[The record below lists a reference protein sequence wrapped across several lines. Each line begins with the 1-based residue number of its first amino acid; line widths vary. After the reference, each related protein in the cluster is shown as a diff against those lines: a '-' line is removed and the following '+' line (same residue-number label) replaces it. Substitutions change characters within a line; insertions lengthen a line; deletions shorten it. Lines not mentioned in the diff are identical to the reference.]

1 MLHVVMKVLPHASAK
16 TETKR
21 LKGFKF
27 RTFYW
32 SFSSAKKETKSLKVS
47 NFALFYWSFSSA
59 KKETK
64 RLKSFQFRTF
74 YWSFSSDMMAAK
86 GLTFS
91 THLVLMEVR
100 MIKPRETFT
109 DTKQVP
115 VQTLY
120 PSEIYFSIRKC
131 LQWDYRLSPRG
142 WRSVGKMGWIGAGV
156 GGRMEGGAVRV
167 GMRGVES
174 GGGGTE
180 EGGGW
185 REGML

>member
-1 MLHVVMKVLPHASAK
+1 
-16 TETKR
+16 
-21 LKGFKF
+21 
-27 RTFYW
+27 
-32 SFSSAKKETKSLKVS
+32 
-47 NFALFYWSFSSA
+47 
-59 KKETK
+59 
-64 RLKSFQFRTF
+64 
-74 YWSFSSDMMAAK
+74 MMAAK

-142 WRSVGKMGWIGAGV
+142 GRSVGKMGWIGAGV

-167 GMRGVES
+167 GMRGGGEWWENGVDW
-174 GGGGTE
+174 GGGRWKNGGWGCKSRD
-180 EGGGW
+180 EGGGEW
-185 REGML
+185 WENGVDWGGGRWKNGGWGCKSRDEGGGEWWENGVDWGGG